1 MSTHTNKI
9 DPNVIELAKQR
20 FETKQRSKLP
30 SIIVELASSG
40 KIYPE
45 SSPLRSGQI
54 EMRYMTAYDEDILTN
69 TSYIKNGIVF
79 DKLLESIIVT
89 EGINVQEI
97 STFDKNGLIMYAR
110 ILSYGA
116 DYPVQIKDP
125 ETGNMLERSIDL
137 RKVGFKAFTLNSDSN
152 GEFDYD
158 INGNKIK
165 FSYNI
170 KLDIL
175 NSSVT
180 EMLATIIKQVNG
192 SRAASDIENFIRYEL
207 LAKDSKDFRLYFLE
221 NVPGI
226 DLTFEFEGENG
237 GTFKSGF
244 QLGSDLFWF

>member
-1 MSTHTNKI
+1 MPSEIFHLVSKGMVYPI
-9 DPNVIELAKQR
+9 DH
-20 FETKQRSKLP
+20 
-30 SIIVELASSG
+30 
-40 KIYPE
+40 
-45 SSPLRSGQI
+45 PLRAGTI

-69 TSYIKNGIVF
+69 TSYIKNGVVF

-89 EGINVQEI
+89 EGVNVQEI

-110 ILSYGA
+110 VLSYGA

-125 ETGNMLERSIDL
+125 ETENMLERSIDL
-137 RKVGFKAFTLNSDSN
+137 RSVSFKSFDLQSDAN
-152 GEFDYD
+152 GEFDYN

-170 KLDIL
+170 KLDML

-180 EMLATIIKQVNG
+180 EMLAIIIKQVNET
-192 SRAASDIENFIRYEL
+192 RATSDIENFIRYEL
-207 LAKDSKDFRLYFLE
+207 LAKDSREFRSYYLE

>member
-45 SSPLRSGQI
+45 SSLLRAGQI

-69 TSYIKNGIVF
+69 TSYIKNGVVF

-89 EGINVQEI
+89 EGINVKEI

-137 RKVGFKAFTLNSDSN
+137 RQVGFKSFTLNSDSN

-165 FSYNI
+165 FSYNVN
-170 KLDIL
+170 LDMI

-192 SRAASDIENFIRYEL
+192 NRAASDIENFIRYEL
-207 LAKDSKDFRLYFLE
+207 LAKDSRDFRSYFLE

>member
-45 SSPLRSGQI
+45 SSPLRVGQI

-69 TSYIKNGIVF
+69 TSYIKNGVVF

-89 EGINVQEI
+89 EGINVKEI

-137 RKVGFKAFTLNSDSN
+137 RQVGFKSFTLNSDSN

-170 KLDIL
+170 KLDII

-180 EMLATIIKQVNG
+180 EMLATIIKQVNETR
-192 SRAASDIENFIRYEL
+192 SASDIENFIRYEL
-207 LAKDSKDFRLYFLE
+207 LAKDSRDFRSYFLE

>member
-9 DPNVIELAKQR
+9 DPNIIELAKQR
-20 FETKQRSKLP
+20 YETKKRSTLP
-30 SIIVELASSG
+30 SIIVSLASAG

-69 TSYIKNGIVF
+69 TSYIKNGVVF

-89 EGINVQEI
+89 EGVNVQEI

-116 DYPVQIKDP
+116 DYPVQMKDP

-137 RKVGFKAFTLNSDSN
+137 RSVDFKSFDLQSDAN

-170 KLDIL
+170 KLDML

-180 EMLATIIKQVNG
+180 EMLATIIKQVNET
-192 SRAASDIENFIRYEL
+192 RATSDIENFIRYEL
-207 LAKDSKDFRLYFLE
+207 LAKDSRDFRSYYLE

>member
-9 DPNVIELAKQR
+9 DPNIIELAKQR
-20 FETKQRSKLP
+20 YETKKRSTLP
-30 SIIVELASSG
+30 SIIVSLASAG

-69 TSYIKNGIVF
+69 TSYIKNGVVF

-116 DYPVQIKDP
+116 DYPVQMKDP

-137 RKVGFKAFTLNSDSN
+137 RSVGFKSFDLHSDAN

-170 KLDIL
+170 KLDML

-180 EMLATIIKQVNG
+180 EMLATIIKQVNET
-192 SRAASDIENFIRYEL
+192 RATSDIENFIRYEL
-207 LAKDSKDFRLYFLE
+207 LAKDSRDFRSYYLE

>member
-9 DPNVIELAKQR
+9 DPNIIELAKQR
-20 FETKQRSKLP
+20 YETKKRSTLP
-30 SIIVELASSG
+30 SIIISLASSG

-69 TSYIKNGIVF
+69 TSYIKNGVVF

-89 EGINVQEI
+89 EGVNVQEI

-110 ILSYGA
+110 VLSYGA

-137 RKVGFKAFTLNSDSN
+137 RSVGFKSFDLQSDAN
-152 GEFDYD
+152 GEFDYN

-170 KLDIL
+170 KLDML

-180 EMLATIIKQVNG
+180 EMLATIIKQVNET
-192 SRAASDIENFIRYEL
+192 RATSDIENFIRYEL
-207 LAKDSKDFRLYFLE
+207 LAKDSREFRSYYLE

-237 GTFKSGF
+237 GTFKFGF